1 MNKSKPV
8 AKKEKATAP
17 KKVTDR
23 KPETSAKPAKLGGVP
38 NLGRVGRS

>member
-1 MNKSKPV
+1 MNKSKQV

-23 KPETSAKPAKLGGVP
+23 KNANSNKDLPLGGVP
-38 NLGRVGRS
+38 NLGRVGK